1 MRLGEPVAPGVGDLD
16 AEGAGDHVER
26 EPEVPSRDAAVG
38 RRVDGQLGDDLAG
51 RIHGQAP
58 GTQLGCPEAPGLVG
72 AAWRGGEL
80 HAEVADGGGR
90 FGGSLIHVTQRG
102 RSCVPWNV
110 TLCVRTV
117 TVRWLSGAVGAVPT
131 VGTGRAPRASRT
143 VPRERCGMTAVE
155 AGAGR
160 LKEEAD
166 EPGWEVD
173 PDDEWGVAVITTVGR
188 QLKLRREAAGLRAAE
203 FGRIVGYGEDM
214 VYKIEGGKR
223 IPRQEFL
230 DKADEV
236 LNAGGLIAAAWE
248 DVKKV
253 RYPKKVRAL
262 GKLEAAAVEI
272 AVYQSNS
279 INGLLQTPEHARA
292 VIGAAQPPYSP
303 DDVERMVAA
312 RIARRTVFERD
323 PAPALSFVLEEGVMR
338 RPIGGTMVWR
348 QQLERLLEVG
358 RLHNV
363 VLQVMPTNCE
373 THSGTDGTIELLKFA
388 DGTAVGRADGEFN
401 GRPTTDPKQLR
412 ILELQYGTIR
422 AQALSPRESL
432 AFIEHLLGET

>member
-1 MRLGEPVAPGVGDLD
+1 
-16 AEGAGDHVER
+16 
-26 EPEVPSRDAAVG
+26 
-38 RRVDGQLGDDLAG
+38 
-51 RIHGQAP
+51 
-58 GTQLGCPEAPGLVG
+58 
-72 AAWRGGEL
+72 
-80 HAEVADGGGR
+80 
-90 FGGSLIHVTQRG
+90 
-102 RSCVPWNV
+102 
-110 TLCVRTV
+110 
-117 TVRWLSGAVGAVPT
+117 
-131 VGTGRAPRASRT
+131 
-143 VPRERCGMTAVE
+143 MTAVE
-155 AGAGR
+155 AEAGR

-188 QLKLRREAAGLRAAE
+188 QLKLRREAAGMRAAE
-203 FGRIVGYGEDM
+203 FGRVVGYGEDM

-236 LNAGGLIAAAWE
+236 LGAGGLLSAAWE

-262 GKLEAAAVEI
+262 GKLEARAVEI

-363 VLQVMPTNCE
+363 VLQVMPMNCE

-401 GRPTTDPKQLR
+401 GRPTSDPKQLR

-432 AFIEHLLGET
+432 VFIEQLLGET